1 MVDQRMYTNFTFS
14 LYSLMSTLS
23 FTVGEG
29 SLSID
34 SRTQR
39 AGQTSVVA

>member
-1 MVDQRMYTNFTFS
+1 MVDQRMYTNSTFS
-14 LYSLMSTLS
+14 LYSLTSITSLTFS
-23 FTVGEG
+23 EG

-39 AGQTSVVA
+39 AGKTSVVA